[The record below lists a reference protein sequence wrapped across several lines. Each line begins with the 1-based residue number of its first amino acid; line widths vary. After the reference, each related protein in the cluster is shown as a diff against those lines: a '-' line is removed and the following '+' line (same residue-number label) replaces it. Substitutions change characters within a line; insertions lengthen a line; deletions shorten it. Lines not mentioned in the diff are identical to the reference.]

1 MSFMTGSAKFL
12 IISHL
17 LPVRQ
22 LELDLSN
29 EVQTFTITDKHPST
43 VTEQLF
49 CLKIRHP

>member
-17 LPVRQ
+17 LPIRQ

-29 EVQTFTITDKHPST
+29 EVQTFNITDKHPSM
-43 VTEQLF
+43 VTEQLLCF
-49 CLKIRHP
+49 KNRHP